1 MRRIRI
7 IPFAFIL
14 ALLLAFPARAAE
26 PCKAASAYCVGDSVY
41 AFLNA
46 DGDSLPEEVSL
57 VVNNS
62 QIASAK
68 PEAVSQT
75 DRPVR
80 YLYLIDLS
88 TSMYKYEDCL
98 TAFSDALFET
108 ETQKAEVTIAGF
120 GERFEVLREGLT
132 TGSAAH
138 EAIQDLEYNHEATDI
153 CGGVLSAL
161 DFLSNQAPENGA
173 ITNLVLLTDGIPW
186 PALTSESAGSLA
198 ALKSAITDSPEVI
211 FHSVTFSQGTPE
223 IQSALSGGTGVALSA
238 ESEGAAAEGGAA
250 AAKLEDGLYSLSFT
264 STFEIG
270 EPRFD
275 AQLFF
280 PETQSADMAFL
291 SLNHLRNFSVPAA
304 AQSPAPATP
313 KPSFE
318 PEPTPVPSASSMP
331 DASSEP
337 GSSSAPEG
345 MESEPSSSGE
355 ASSGPESSALASDA
369 PSAAPTAPGSGLSIP
384 VYVWIAVAVAVL
396 LLVVCLIVAL
406 LKRSR
411 KKPAAPVV
419 GIAMRLEVLN
429 GRQKGEQDVFHL
441 RENLLI
447 GSSPDCDLVWRDKA
461 MPPRAARIFVQEQ
474 VIYIEGLSSEVL
486 VGGIKIPGP
495 NRLRSGDEITI
506 GDVRFRFRF

>member
-1 MRRIRI
+1 MRRIKI
-7 IPFAFIL
+7 IPFALIL
-14 ALLLAFPARAAE
+14 ALFLAFPAKAADS
-26 PCKAASAYCVGDSVY
+26 CKAASAYCVGDSVY

-46 DGDSLPEEVSL
+46 DGDSLPEEVNL

-75 DRPVR
+75 DLHVR

-88 TSMYKYEDCL
+88 TSMYEYRGRIA
-98 TAFSDALFET
+98 AFSSSLLET
-108 ETQKAEVTIAGF
+108 ETQTAEVTIAGF
-120 GERFEVLREGLT
+120 GDHFEVLHKGLT
-132 TGSAAH
+132 TGSAVQ
-138 EAIQDLEYNHEATDI
+138 EAIEGLYYDHQATDI

-161 DFLSNQAPENGA
+161 EFLSNQAPEDGA
-173 ITNLVLLTDGIPW
+173 VTNLVLLTDGIPW
-186 PALTSESAGSLA
+186 PELTSESAGSLA

-223 IQSALSGGTGVALSA
+223 IKSALSGGTGVALSA
-238 ESEGAAAEGGAA
+238 ESRNAAAESGEAA
-250 AAKLEDGLYSLSFT
+250 ATLVDGLYSLSFT
-264 STFEIG
+264 STLEIG

-280 PETQSADMAFL
+280 PESQSADMSFL
-291 SLNHLRNFSVPAA
+291 SLNHLRNFSVPITG
-304 AQSPAPATP
+304 QTVAPATP

-318 PEPTPVPSASSMP
+318 PEPTPIPSASPVP
-331 DASSEP
+331 DASPEP
-337 GSSSAPEG
+337 VSSSAPEST
-345 MESEPSSSGE
+345 ESEPPSSGE
-355 ASSGPESSALASDA
+355 TSSNPESSALASAA
-369 PSAAPTAPGSGLSIP
+369 PSAAPTAPDSGFSIP
-384 VYVWIAVAVAVL
+384 IYVWIAAAAVL
-396 LLVVCLIVAL
+396 LLAVCLIVAL
-406 LKRSR
+406 LKRPR
-411 KKPAAPVV
+411 KKSIAPAG
-419 GIAMRLEVLN
+419 GITMRLEVLN

-441 RENLLI
+441 REDLLI